1 MAKEET
7 TTTTCTCGGR
17 CICNSKHR
25 VLYALGGLVI
35 LGLLLGTVFA
45 CGVKMGQHRQ
55 DFGRDD
61 FGRGSMM
68 MRGGFRATTQLAVRV
83 KCVAAQ
89 SAKLLL

>member
-35 LGLLLGTVFA
+35 LGLLLGTVFEIINIFLN
-45 CGVKMGQHRQ
+45 C
-55 DFGRDD
+55 
-61 FGRGSMM
+61 
-68 MRGGFRATTQLAVRV
+68 
-83 KCVAAQ
+83 
-89 SAKLLL
+89 KLYFE